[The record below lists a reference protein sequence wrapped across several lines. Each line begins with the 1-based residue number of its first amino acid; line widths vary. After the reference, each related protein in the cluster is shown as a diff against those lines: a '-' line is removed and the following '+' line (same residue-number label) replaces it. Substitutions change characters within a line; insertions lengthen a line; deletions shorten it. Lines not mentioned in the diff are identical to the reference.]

1 MKLTM
6 TFLLLLFAVAT
17 TAFAQ
22 QESQNDLQIFDSF
35 PAYTCEELLSRLD
48 GFVVS
53 GLRQNQNSKGYVVI
67 YGADDSVKNKFLER
81 YINGYRESRKIDKNR
96 FVIIPTKAAPDFKI
110 EFLLSKSGK
119 TKPNITEEVFP
130 FALTKSDKPV
140 LFVRETVEVVKTEG
154 KWHYYGDC
162 PACCIESYYS
172 DFLSEYL
179 KANPKLYARIKIY
192 GRSKDHKEKLASLIR
207 EELITEYEVSSN
219 RFLIRIEGIDEGIA
233 QLPRNLAT
241 VEIEFVAQN

>member
-1 MKLTM
+1 MKLTI
-6 TFLLLLFAVAT
+6 TFLLLLFAFSK

-22 QESQNDLQIFDSF
+22 EESQNDLQVFDSF
-35 PAYTCEELLSRLD
+35 SAYNCEELLSRLD
-48 GFVVS
+48 AFVIN
-53 GLRQNQNSKGYVVI
+53 GLQNPNSKGYVVI
-67 YGADDSVKNKFLER
+67 YGADDSIKNKFLER
-81 YINGYRESRKIDKNR
+81 YINGYQQSRKINKNR

-110 EFLLSKSGK
+110 EFLISKSGK
-119 TKPNITEEVFP
+119 IKPNVAEEVFP
-130 FALTKSDKPV
+130 FVLTKSDNPV
-140 LFVRETVEVVKTEG
+140 MFVRETVEVVKSEG

-172 DFLSEYL
+172 DFLAEYL

-219 RFLIRIEGIDEGIA
+219 RFLIRIEGVDEGIV
-233 QLPRNLAT
+233 QLPQNLAT
-241 VEIEFVAQN
+241 VEIDFVAQK

>member
-1 MKLTM
+1 MKLTL
-6 TFLLLLFAVAT
+6 TFLLLLFVFGKAT
-17 TAFAQ
+17 FAQ
-22 QESQNDLQIFDSF
+22 EESQNDLQVFDSF
-35 PAYTCEELLSRLD
+35 SAYSCEDLLSRLD
-48 GFVVS
+48 GFVIN
-53 GLRQNQNSKGYVVI
+53 GLGQNQNNKGYVVI
-67 YGADDSVKNKFLER
+67 YGADDSIKNKFLER
-81 YINGYRESRKIDKNR
+81 YINHYRESRKIDKNR
-96 FVIIPTKAAPDFKI
+96 FVIIPTKAAPNFKI

-119 TKPNITEEVFP
+119 TKPNVTEEVFP
-130 FALTKSDKPV
+130 FVLTRYDKPV
-140 LFVRETVEVVKTEG
+140 LFVRETVEVVKREG

-192 GRSKDHKEKLASLIR
+192 GRSKDHKEKLSSLIR

-233 QLPRNLAT
+233 GLPQNLAT
-241 VEIEFVAQN
+241 IEIEFVAQK